1 MMNASWDEAVAWT
14 RERLDEVFA
23 AVALNETYA
32 SKFEMDLVEELDR
45 LNELAAS
52 DTSWVEDAKVLR
64 SLVTEE
70 LTRAWR
76 AGLAVPG
83 STSGSAGPYVTHLRK
98 VLSKAARERVAF
110 DALRFHAAG
119 LDDTNTPRC
128 YELRTF
134 VNDVLRDI
142 RTRPAALGGPKVHR
156 SRDALIHALVYDISE
171 RYSVTPT
178 RNRETA
184 SPTSACDIVAEAMP
198 NKARLPK
205 SYAALERIWQEGE
218 RALKREISIRA
229 SGSF

>member
-14 RERLDEVFA
+14 RERLEEVFA
-23 AVALNETYA
+23 AVAVNETYA

-52 DTSWVEDAKVLR
+52 DTSWIEEARVLG

-70 LTRAWR
+70 LRRVWK

-83 STSGSAGPYVTHLRK
+83 STSDSAGPYVTHLRK
-98 VLSKAARERVAF
+98 VLSAAAKERVAF
-110 DALRFHAAG
+110 DALRFHAAS
-119 LDDTNTPRC
+119 LDDASIPRC

-142 RTRPAALGGPKVHR
+142 RTRPAALGGPKLQG
-156 SRDALIHALVYDISE
+156 SRDALIHALLHDITE
-171 RYSVTPT
+171 RYSVYPT
-178 RNRETA
+178 CNRAT
-184 SPTSACDIVAEAMP
+184 SDQISACDIVSEAMP

-205 SYAALERIWQEGE
+205 SCAALE
-218 RALKREISIRA
+218 SI
-229 SGSF
+229 